1 MFFQYRAKLGQGNK
15 SNTSHKTFL
24 SGTFNQSIFLDLA
37 TEEEIITIANQFQSG
52 KAAGHD
58 NIPMSI
64 IKQSINLISAPL
76 THIVNLSIMHGIVPD
91 QMKIA
96 RVVPIFKAG
105 DKSIFSN
112 YRPVSILPCFSK
124 FLERIVNNRIL
135 CYLIDFNVLCDN
147 QYGFRKNHSTTHA
160 LIDLYDK
167 ISSAL
172 DRREHDAVGVFLDLS
187 KAFDTVNHEILFDKI
202 YHYGIRGLALEC
214 RVKSSLRDHNL
225 CNIID
230 RDHYLP

>member
-1 MFFQYRAKLGQGNK
+1 MPDTRAIANKFCQYFSSIGPNLAKGIQ
-15 SNTSHKTFL
+15 SSTSHKPFL

-37 TEEEIITIANQFQSG
+37 TEEEITIANQFQSG

-112 YRPVSILPCFSK
+112 YRPVLILPCFSK
-124 FLERIVNNRIL
+124 FLEWIVYNHIL
-135 CYLIDFNVLCDN
+135 PN
-147 QYGFRKNHSTTHA
+147 
-160 LIDLYDK
+160 
-167 ISSAL
+167 
-172 DRREHDAVGVFLDLS
+172 
-187 KAFDTVNHEILFDKI
+187 
-202 YHYGIRGLALEC
+202 
-214 RVKSSLRDHNL
+214 
-225 CNIID
+225 
-230 RDHYLP
+230 

>member
-1 MFFQYRAKLGQGNK
+1 MAKGIQ
-15 SNTSHKTFL
+15 SSTSHKTFL

-124 FLERIVNNRIL
+124 FLERIVYNRIL
-135 CYLIDFNVLCDN
+135 CYLIDFDVLCDN

-160 LIDLYDK
+160 LIDL
-167 ISSAL
+167 
-172 DRREHDAVGVFLDLS
+172 
-187 KAFDTVNHEILFDKI
+187 
-202 YHYGIRGLALEC
+202 
-214 RVKSSLRDHNL
+214 
-225 CNIID
+225 
-230 RDHYLP
+230 